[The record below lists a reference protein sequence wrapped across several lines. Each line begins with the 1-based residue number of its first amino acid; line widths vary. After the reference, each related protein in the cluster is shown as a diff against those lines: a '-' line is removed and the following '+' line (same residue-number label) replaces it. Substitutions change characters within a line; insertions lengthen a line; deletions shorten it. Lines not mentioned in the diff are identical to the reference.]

1 MSLPSRV
8 ILLTAVLFGV
18 GIVLFGA
25 LQLLFGTESALR
37 EIDRELLRRA
47 VQSRG
52 PHRGGPPRPVPTI
65 GPPPDFDVRRPRAF
79 FLDGR
84 PVEARPEIRPWSQE
98 LFDRALQGA
107 PVYGD
112 LTVNDQTLRVISAK
126 VDHPEFG
133 PVVVQAAT
141 ETTSL
146 QAARTAQ
153 TQAFWLVVPLA
164 LAFAAVVGAIVSR
177 LVMAPV
183 RRLTSAAER
192 LAADPTAHEE
202 IAPRGTDEMARLGKA
217 FDSMTHRLQDSN
229 RQLVAALESQRRF
242 TGDAAHEL
250 RTPLTG
256 ILLAAENGLHPEA
269 TDQERR
275 DALASIAKSG
285 ESMGRL
291 TQMLLTLARIDSGRQ
306 TMPLSSVGLLP
317 LLQEAAEQAGL
328 MDDPRLAWCGR
339 ETTVVEA
346 NPDAV
351 RQIARNLLEN
361 AAEYT
366 PEGGQ
371 IIVDVG
377 RSGFT
382 ISDTGPGFAPEHL
395 PRLFE
400 RFYRP
405 DPSRSR
411 ERGGSGLGLAIV
423 QSLAQAQGAI
433 VSARSEPGHG
443 ASFEVAFPPQS
454 SDSRITHES
463 S

>member
-1 MSLPSRV
+1 
-8 ILLTAVLFGV
+8 
-18 GIVLFGA
+18 
-25 LQLLFGTESALR
+25 
-37 EIDRELLRRA
+37 
-47 VQSRG
+47 
-52 PHRGGPPRPVPTI
+52 
-65 GPPPDFDVRRPRAF
+65 
-79 FLDGR
+79 LDGR
-84 PVEARPEIRPWSQE
+84 PVEARPEIRPWSQD

-112 LTVNDQTLRVISAK
+112 LTVNDQSLRVISAR
-126 VDHPEFG
+126 VDHPDFG

-141 ETTSL
+141 DTTSL

-153 TQAFWLVVPLA
+153 TQAFWLVAPLA

-192 LAADPTAHEE
+192 LATDPTAHEE
-202 IAPRGTDEMARLGKA
+202 IAPQGTDEMARLGRA
-217 FDSMTHRLQDSN
+217 FDAMTGRLQESN
-229 RQLVAALESQRRF
+229 RQLAAALDSQRRF

-269 TDQERR
+269 TNQERR
-275 DALASIAKSG
+275 DALASIVKSG

-291 TQMLLTLARIDSGRQ
+291 TQMLLTLARIDSGRH
-306 TMPLSSVGLLP
+306 TMPLSSVALLP
-317 LLQEAAEQAGL
+317 LLQDAAEQAGL
-328 MDDPRLAWCGR
+328 RDDPRLVWTGH
-339 ETTVVEA
+339 EQTVVEA

-351 RQIARNLLEN
+351 RQIARNLLDN

-366 PEGGQ
+366 PIGGK
-371 IIVDVG
+371 ITVEVG
-377 RSGFT
+377 SSGFK
-382 ISDTGPGFAPEHL
+382 ISDTGPGIAQEHL

-423 QSLAQAQGAI
+423 QSLAQAQGAT
-433 VSARSEPGHG
+433 VSARSELGHG
-443 ASFEVAFPPQS
+443 ASFEVVFPASP
-454 SDSRITHES
+454 DASRITHES
-463 S
+463 SR